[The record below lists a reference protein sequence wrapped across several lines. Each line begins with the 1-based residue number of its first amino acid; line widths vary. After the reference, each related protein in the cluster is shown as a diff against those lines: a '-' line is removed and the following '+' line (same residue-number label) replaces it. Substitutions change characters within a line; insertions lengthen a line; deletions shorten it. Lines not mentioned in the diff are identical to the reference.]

1 MIIDGNHI
9 LILDVGHAE
18 IRSIELRSEL
28 QRLLGRGALTVDV
41 QGGCQDLGRPQL
53 FGVWMNGDHP
63 LLYGHWHDLELAH
76 DFEDLAGLLSACLQP
91 FRGVVWLYTVSINL
105 RAHLRAHIGW
115 ISRRL
120 GVERLLLPLNQLCV
134 LLLVKLAEKVED
146 LALEML
152 LFFLMLQLDVVS
164 FGGIH
169 GMLIIWVVLP

>member
-1 MIIDGNHI
+1 M
-9 LILDVGHAE
+9 DVGHAE

-63 LLYGHWHDLELAH
+63 LLHGHWHDLELAH

-105 RAHLRAHIGW
+105 RAHLSAQIGW

-120 GVERLLLPLNQLCV
+120 GVERLLLPLN
-134 LLLVKLAEKVED
+134 
-146 LALEML
+146 
-152 LFFLMLQLDVVS
+152 
-164 FGGIH
+164 
-169 GMLIIWVVLP
+169 